1 MTSCSFAN
9 RVLPK
14 VIFLDAMGTIF
25 GMRETVGKVYREIA
39 LHYQVEI
46 DAQKID
52 LAFRSSFQAAPPLAF
67 SPKESISIAD
77 REFTWWSDVVKMT
90 FIQID
95 VFDRFTNFPSFMEE
109 VYAYF
114 STEKP
119 WYIYPDVVPSLE
131 NWRRQ
136 NIQLGVISN
145 FDTRLEKVLKVL
157 DLERFFDSITISSL
171 AGAAKPNSQIFQIA
185 LAKHKV
191 TADKVWHI
199 GDSFTDDYQGA
210 KQLGIQAFWLNR
222 QESSILRENQ
232 LPNLSS
238 LG

>member
-1 MTSCSFAN
+1 
-9 RVLPK
+9 
-14 VIFLDAMGTIF
+14 
-25 GMRETVGKVYREIA
+25 
-39 LHYQVEI
+39 
-46 DAQKID
+46 
-52 LAFRSSFQAAPPLAF
+52 
-67 SPKESISIAD
+67 
-77 REFTWWSDVVKMT
+77 
-90 FIQID
+90 
-95 VFDRFTNFPSFMEE
+95 
-109 VYAYF
+109 
-114 STEKP
+114 
-119 WYIYPDVVPSLE
+119 
-131 NWRRQ
+131 
-136 NIQLGVISN
+136 
-145 FDTRLEKVLKVL
+145 LEKVLKVL